1 MDSCVITGMG
11 IIASLGLTVDEF
23 WHRLLEGEQAIE
35 GVMIPGIASP
45 IWQSRVGDSFNP
57 KDVVDDPRV
66 LRNASRFTFYT
77 LAAVSQ
83 ALTQAGLNVLPEE
96 RTAVVMGTSMG
107 GVPDLAVAQSAY
119 ITEGIHK
126 VPARLMASVIPNMA
140 ASHVAM
146 HYRVHGPQLT
156 VTSACA
162 SGIDSIG
169 MAARLIQSGMVDVA
183 IAGGVENLLDPLV
196 SASLFHAHALAH
208 ATHGSDASKPFDR
221 DRTGFVMGEGSGVV
235 ILESEAHALRR
246 GQPILAYVKGYA
258 SLADGYHVT
267 APDPSGKWEARAMQ
281 RSLESGSFTASDVDL
296 VLAHGTATPVGD
308 RAEIRAINQVY
319 RSPHTVVISIKGHI
333 GHSMGASGAM
343 SVITAIRAMHE
354 SVVPATQ
361 GTRHLDPEV
370 DFDVVLHEP
379 MTLSVE
385 IVQVNAFG
393 FGGQNASLIIS
404 RSR

>member
-1 MDSCVITGMG
+1 
-11 IIASLGLTVDEF
+11 
-23 WHRLLEGEQAIE
+23 
-35 GVMIPGIASP
+35 
-45 IWQSRVGDSFNP
+45 
-57 KDVVDDPRV
+57 
-66 LRNASRFTFYT
+66 
-77 LAAVSQ
+77 
-83 ALTQAGLNVLPEE
+83 
-96 RTAVVMGTSMG
+96 
-107 GVPDLAVAQSAY
+107 
-119 ITEGIHK
+119 
-126 VPARLMASVIPNMA
+126 
-140 ASHVAM
+140 
-146 HYRVHGPQLT
+146 
-156 VTSACA
+156 
-162 SGIDSIG
+162 
-169 MAARLIQSGMVDVA
+169 
-183 IAGGVENLLDPLV
+183 
-196 SASLFHAHALAH
+196 
-208 ATHGSDASKPFDR
+208 
-221 DRTGFVMGEGSGVV
+221 
-235 ILESEAHALRR
+235 
-246 GQPILAYVKGYA
+246 
-258 SLADGYHVT
+258 
-267 APDPSGKWEARAMQ
+267 MQ

-379 MTLSVE
+379 RTLSVE